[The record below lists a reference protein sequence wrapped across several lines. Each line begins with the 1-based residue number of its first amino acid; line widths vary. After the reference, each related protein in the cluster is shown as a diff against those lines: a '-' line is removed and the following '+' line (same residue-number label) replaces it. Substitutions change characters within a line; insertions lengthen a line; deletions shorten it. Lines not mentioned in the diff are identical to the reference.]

1 MEKKNLKDMLNRLR
15 SIIDELESEIYSDPT
30 AYTKDITDR
39 QSPFGFY
46 NSEDDD
52 DGWTD

>member
-30 AYTKDITDR
+30 AYIKSTASS
-39 QSPFGFY
+39 QSTFGFY
-46 NSEDDD
+46 NSDDDD